1 MIWRTSSPGS
11 VRRSSFIDC
20 VAAVGMVLPRR
31 ATAPGRG
38 VLDPATYQGR
48 RRSVELGHHRRV
60 IARPIVREHRAAA
73 DASGEVRSGED
84 VVDPPPD
91 VPLAQVPPR
100 RPVREEA
107 VVRRIHRPPDVHEA
121 VADEA
126 LEERALV
133 RALADRALL
142 PFLRVHVQVGPRDVE
157 VARDDEGPARRARLA
172 REGGER
178 LEEPQLR
185 RIVLPAV
192 RDVDRRDRRAARLD
206 GDDARLHVEG
216 RVHVRG
222 RLRRDVAPDEEGD
235 AGVGGLAV
243 PEAPVAVEVAERGGD
258 ARGRRLDLLEAD
270 DPRPLARHELEH
282 LRLAR
287 PDAVHVPGDELHHDR
302 VILARRGAAPHGER
316 SPGRRRARDAPKRP
330 RRVRISPG
338 PVRLA
343 RSGGRTHADAR
354 PHRPHPRA
362 PRRRARGGRRPAR
375 EAGRA
380 GEAARGQGRE
390 AEGEGRV
397 RVEGRRED
405 RRSEGRGQARGEAG
419 RKGGIEARQD
429 RREALR
435 AREALPDRVMSRR
448 AALLSAAVLAAAGL
462 ALALVLVFEH
472 ASAHAGG
479 ASFCAISEYVNCDRV
494 ATSPF
499 SVVLGLPVA
508 AWGALGYGLAL
519 VLALAGLAPGRRREG
534 WPAGLLALLAAA
546 VRAVRPEGVRVAVQ
560 RDLALVRERK
570 GTAAALAVA
579 ALALVL
585 GIAAAYPRYWSRAAS
600 RGAGVPV
607 AGGEAMSQGPLTVV
621 EYSDYACPACARAHA
636 ETKALLAG
644 RPGIRLVRRH
654 FPLDSVCNPVLKRR
668 MHPGACDLAR
678 VGICAEGQGKLEPT
692 EDALFANQLANRPV
706 EEVVRAVGLDV
717 EKLRACLVAPETEA
731 RLRSDV
737 EAGIRAGLK
746 ATPTFVVGGR
756 LYSGELPPE
765 ALPPRTAAVRP

>member
-1 MIWRTSSPGS
+1 
-11 VRRSSFIDC
+11 
-20 VAAVGMVLPRR
+20 
-31 ATAPGRG
+31 
-38 VLDPATYQGR
+38 
-48 RRSVELGHHRRV
+48 
-60 IARPIVREHRAAA
+60 
-73 DASGEVRSGED
+73 
-84 VVDPPPD
+84 
-91 VPLAQVPPR
+91 
-100 RPVREEA
+100 
-107 VVRRIHRPPDVHEA
+107 
-121 VADEA
+121 
-126 LEERALV
+126 
-133 RALADRALL
+133 
-142 PFLRVHVQVGPRDVE
+142 
-157 VARDDEGPARRARLA
+157 
-172 REGGER
+172 
-178 LEEPQLR
+178 
-185 RIVLPAV
+185 
-192 RDVDRRDRRAARLD
+192 
-206 GDDARLHVEG
+206 
-216 RVHVRG
+216 
-222 RLRRDVAPDEEGD
+222 
-235 AGVGGLAV
+235 
-243 PEAPVAVEVAERGGD
+243 
-258 ARGRRLDLLEAD
+258 
-270 DPRPLARHELEH
+270 
-282 LRLAR
+282 
-287 PDAVHVPGDELHHDR
+287 
-302 VILARRGAAPHGER
+302 
-316 SPGRRRARDAPKRP
+316 
-330 RRVRISPG
+330 
-338 PVRLA
+338 
-343 RSGGRTHADAR
+343 
-354 PHRPHPRA
+354 
-362 PRRRARGGRRPAR
+362 
-375 EAGRA
+375 
-380 GEAARGQGRE
+380 
-390 AEGEGRV
+390 
-397 RVEGRRED
+397 
-405 RRSEGRGQARGEAG
+405 
-419 RKGGIEARQD
+419 
-429 RREALR
+429 
-435 AREALPDRVMSRR
+435 MSRR

-534 WPAGLLALLAAA
+534 WPAGLLVLLAAAFAAGSIVLAGISTLLIGALCILCTGSWLVSFALLAAA

-717 EKLRACLVAPETEA
+717 ERLRACLVAPETEA

-746 ATPTFVVGGR
+746 VTPTFVVGGR

-765 ALPPRTAAVRP
+765 ALPPRTAAVHP